1 MKKYIYIIISLLFL
15 YSCTDVLEEGNAGS
29 CSINGVGK
37 GDFVISMNIPTLDV
51 ATRSISGDPENGGG
65 TWTNWEKF
73 CDGALLYRVTIFVVD
88 SEGTLV
94 GYRDFYKGSADIKA
108 EDSDFGGNG
117 FYADGAVNT
126 NLANGI
132 AVKATFKA
140 NSPIHGNIEKL
151 QAETYNIYA
160 VANYAPISDT
170 NAENVGITTTDRY
183 AGLGVATADVDA
195 TSTTLNGESSGSDHN
210 FTNIVNGIID
220 SFNNSTEGIAN
231 FEENTDFFN
240 YKLNAGTDRVCKMQ
254 PQPLVM
260 MRRVDLSQTNQLS
273 GELARTFARIRLTV
287 QNVNTGKV
295 QIAIS
300 KLAFNNAYAS
310 QKAFLFN
317 DVGAETDLNLH
328 NHFDLYENT
337 ENTGD
342 AELNTKGLLDVSSDD
357 AIIDFDSN
365 DGFRMTAGTS
375 RNFFDCYLLEGK
387 IVGNNAYSFTASYW
401 TGATGGGAD
410 ENIRITSW
418 DVFLYDDEDRH
429 RQVFIRKDTNNSTN
443 LLQANTTTN
452 ANGYVIGG
460 NITISAAQSNAV
472 DGADEALD
480 PIYIWEVQPTQ
491 ATPYISGELGST
503 YGELFS
509 IGTSMYLQPYDG
521 TTTTPQLGYAKT
533 GGKIFYRINFQGQDE
548 KGSIYSVYD
557 GTYWYISS
565 DGKWTNSNVSATN
578 QTTPSISDGSYE
590 RLTFETIAGQAGEE
604 VPKTI
609 EKTIEMSA
617 SSTTNDNRIVRND
630 FFWGT
635 IPLYVNE
642 QNLGVSLS
650 DTELVWY
657 IEEDATPQSIT
668 VTTRDESLTWEY
680 STPSNFSITATDKL
694 LTVAPTST
702 ETACEETVTITC
714 SNGDKVTLKLK
725 VIEKP
730 KETTMTVNL
739 TFRYRRNN
747 NYTTVTNVSVSS
759 DVECSLSDGTFTLT
773 YTDEDLSKE
782 ITFSYSSNDYWNTTT
797 YTETMTVQEFINT
810 YTDGGTITLSSN

>member
-1 MKKYIYIIISLLFL
+1 MKKYIYIIFSVLSILAYS
-15 YSCTDVLEEGNAGS
+15 SCTDILEEEGTGTCRPNELEE
-29 CSINGVGK
+29 

-51 ATRSISGDPENGGG
+51 ATRSISGDPENRGE
-65 TWTNWEKF
+65 TWSNWEKF
-73 CDGALLYRVTIFVVD
+73 CDGALLYRVTIFVVN

-94 GYRDFYKGSADIKA
+94 GYRDFYKGSKDIKA
-108 EDSDFGGNG
+108 ENSEYGGNG

-126 NLANGI
+126 DLANGI

-151 QAETYNIYA
+151 QAETYKVYA
-160 VANYAPISDT
+160 VANYAPITDD
-170 NAENVGITTTDRY
+170 NAANVGIETTDRY
-183 AGLGVATADVDA
+183 AGLGVATADVVA
-195 TSTTLNGESSGSDHN
+195 TSTTLNGESSGNDNN
-210 FTNIVNGIID
+210 FTNIVKNIID
-220 SFNNSTEGIAN
+220 SFNNSTEGITKFEAN
-231 FEENTDFFN
+231 KDLFN
-240 YKLNAGTDRVCKMQ
+240 YKLNAGDDRVCKMQ

-260 MRRVDLSQTNQLS
+260 IRSVNLKEENQLS
-273 GELARTFARIRLTV
+273 GKLARTFARIRLTV
-287 QNVNTGKV
+287 QNVNTGNA

-317 DVGAETDLNLH
+317 DVGAGTGLNLH
-328 NHFDLYENT
+328 NHFDLYENANNPDDT
-337 ENTGD
+337 E
-342 AELNTKGLLDVSSDD
+342 LKTKGLLDVSSDD
-357 AIIDFDSN
+357 AIIDFDSD
-365 DGFRMTAGTS
+365 DGFRMTAGSS

-410 ENIRITSW
+410 ENIEIHDW
-418 DVFLYDDEDRH
+418 DDFLNDDEDRH
-429 RQVFIRKDTNNSTN
+429 RQVFIRKDVNNSTN

-452 ANGYVIGG
+452 ENGYVIGG

-521 TTTTPQLGYAKT
+521 TNTTPQLGYAET

-548 KGSIYSVYD
+548 RGSIYSVYN

-565 DGKWTNSNVSATN
+565 AGIWTNSNVSATN
-578 QTTPSISDGSYE
+578 QTTTPSISDGSYM
-590 RLTFETIAGQAGEE
+590 RLTFETIAGQAGDE

-635 IPLYVNE
+635 IPLYVDE

-657 IEEDATPQSIT
+657 IGEDATPQSIT

-694 LTVAPTST
+694 LTVAPTNT
-702 ETACEETVTITC
+702 TTACEETVTITC
-714 SNGDKVTLKLK
+714 SNGDEVTLNLK

-730 KETTMTVNL
+730 AAETITVNL
-739 TFRYRRNN
+739 EFKRGNN
-747 NYTTVTNVSVSS
+747 NGTFTNGVTVYS
-759 DVECSLSDGTFTLT
+759 DVECSLSDDGVFILT
-773 YTDEDLSKE
+773 YTDEDLSE
-782 ITFSYSSNDYWNTTT
+782 SITFSYQGNRNT
-797 YTETMTVQEFINT
+797 YTNTMTVNEFLT
-810 YTDGGTITLSSN
+810 EYKDGGTITLSSN

>member
-151 QAETYNIYA
+151 QAETYKIYA

-195 TSTTLNGESSGSDHN
+195 TSTTRNGESSGSDNN
-210 FTNIVNGIID
+210 FTNIVNNIID

-231 FEENTDFFN
+231 FKANTDFFN

-260 MRRVDLSQTNQLS
+260 IRSVNLSETNQLN

-300 KLAFNNAYAS
+300 KLAFNDAYAS

-317 DVGAETDLNLH
+317 DVGAGDLNLH

-337 ENTGD
+337 ENTDD

-357 AIIDFDSN
+357 AIIDFDGN
-365 DGFRMTAGTS
+365 DGFRMTAGSS

-387 IVGNNAYSFTASYW
+387 IVGNKAYSFTASYW
-401 TGATGGGAD
+401 EGATGGGAD
-410 ENIRITSW
+410 ENIEIHDW
-418 DVFLYDDEDRH
+418 DDFLYDGENRH
-429 RQVFIRKDTNNSTN
+429 RQVFIRKDVNNSTN

-452 ANGYVIGG
+452 ENGYVIGG
-460 NITISAAQSNAV
+460 NITISDAQSNAV
-472 DGADEALD
+472 DGAKEALD

-521 TTTTPQLGYAKT
+521 TNTTPQLGYAKT
-533 GGKIFYRINFQGQDE
+533 GGKIFYRINFQGMDE
-548 KGSIYSVYD
+548 KGSIYSVYNGT

-565 DGKWTNSNVSATN
+565 DGKWTNSNVSATATN
-578 QTTPSISDGSYE
+578 QTTPSISDVSYQ
-590 RLTFETIAGQAGEE
+590 RLTFETIAGQAGKE

-650 DTELVWY
+650 GTELVWY
-657 IEEDATPQSIT
+657 IGEEATAQSVT
-668 VTTRDESLTWEY
+668 VTKRDESLTWEY
-680 STPSNFSITATDKL
+680 STSSNFSITAADKL
-694 LTVAPTST
+694 LTVTPAST
-702 ETACEETVTITC
+702 ATACEETVTITC
-714 SNGDKVTLKLK
+714 SNGDEVTLKLK

-730 KETTMTVNL
+730 AATTMTVNL
-739 TFRYRRNN
+739 TFKRGNN
-747 NYTTVTNVSVSS
+747 SDTFTDGVTVSS
-759 DVECSLSDGTFTLT
+759 DVECSLSDNGVFILT
-773 YTDEDLSKE
+773 YTDEDLSKS
-782 ITFSYSSNDYWNTTT
+782 ITFSYQGKKNT
-797 YTETMTVQEFINT
+797 YTKTMTVNEFLT
-810 YTDGGTITLSSN
+810 EYKDGGTITLSSN

>member
-88 SEGTLV
+88 SKGTLV
-94 GYRDFYKGSADIKA
+94 GYRDFYYNSEADEGDINA
-108 EDSDFGGNG
+108 DNG
-117 FYADGAVNT
+117 FCFWDETESEYIVDQKATTGT
-126 NLANGI
+126 

-140 NSPIHGNIEKL
+140 NDPLHGAIEKL
-151 QAETYNIYA
+151 QAETYKIYA

-170 NAENVGITTTDRY
+170 NGKYE
-183 AGLGVATADVDA
+183 GLGVASADVDA

-220 SFNNSTEGIAN
+220 SFNNSKEGIAN
-231 FEENTDFFN
+231 FEKNTDFFN

-260 MRRVDLSQTNQLS
+260 IRSVDLSKTNQLS

-287 QNVNTGKV
+287 QNINTGNA

-317 DVGAETDLNLH
+317 DVGAGNLNLH
-328 NHFDLYENT
+328 NHFDLYEST
-337 ENTGD
+337 ESPNDT
-342 AELNTKGLLDVSSDD
+342 ELNTKGLLDVSSDD
-357 AIIDFDSN
+357 AIIDFDSD
-365 DGFRMTAGTS
+365 DGFRMIAGTS

-401 TGATGGGAD
+401 TGAIGGGAD

-418 DVFLYDDEDRH
+418 DIFLYDDEDRH

-443 LLQANTTTN
+443 LLQSNTTTN
-452 ANGYVIGG
+452 ENGYVIGG

-548 KGSIYSVYD
+548 KGSIYSVYN

-565 DGKWTNSNVSATN
+565 DGKWTNSNVSATD
-578 QTTPSISDGSYE
+578 QTTPSISDGSYQ

-657 IEEDATPQSIT
+657 IEEDATPQSVT

-680 STPSNFSITATDKL
+680 STPSNFSITAADKL
-694 LTVAPTST
+694 LTVTPAST
-702 ETACEETVTITC
+702 ATACEETVTITC

-730 KETTMTVNL
+730 AATTMTVNL
-739 TFRYRRNN
+739 TFKRGNN
-747 NYTTVTNVSVSS
+747 NETFTDGVTVSS
-759 DVECSLSDGTFTLT
+759 DVECSLSDNGVFILT
-773 YTDEDLSKE
+773 YTDEDLSKS
-782 ITFSYSSNDYWNTTT
+782 ITFSYSGKKNT

-810 YTDGGTITLSSN
+810 YTDDGSGTITLYQTNE

>member
-1 MKKYIYIIISLLFL
+1 MKNYIYIIISLLFL
-15 YSCTDVLEEGNAGS
+15 CSCTDVLEEGNAGS
-29 CSINGVGK
+29 CSVNGVGK
-37 GDFVISMNIPTLDV
+37 GDFIISMNIPTLDV

-88 SEGTLV
+88 SKGTLV
-94 GYRDFYKGSADIKA
+94 GYRDFYEGSSDIKA

-117 FYADGAVNT
+117 FYEDGAVNT
-126 NLANGI
+126 GLANGI

-140 NSPIHGNIEKL
+140 NSPMHGDIEKL
-151 QAETYNIYA
+151 QADTYKVYA
-160 VANYAPISDT
+160 VANYAPI
-170 NAENVGITTTDRY
+170 TTDDETY

-195 TSTTLNGESSGSDHN
+195 TSATLNGESSGSEHN
-210 FTNIVNGIID
+210 FTNIVNDIID
-220 SFNNSTEGIAN
+220 SFKNSTEGIAN
-231 FEENTDFFN
+231 FEEKTDFFN

-260 MRRVDLSQTNQLS
+260 IRSVDLSQNNQLN

-287 QNVNTGKV
+287 QNVNTGTV

-300 KLAFNNAYAS
+300 DLKFNNAYAS

-317 DVGAETDLNLH
+317 DVGAGTDLNLH

-342 AELNTKGLLDVSSDD
+342 TELNTKGLLDVSSDD
-357 AIIDFDSN
+357 AILDFDSN
-365 DGFRMTAGTS
+365 DGFRMIAGTS

-410 ENIRITSW
+410 DNIHITSW
-418 DVFLYDDEDRH
+418 DVFLYDGNNRH
-429 RQVFIRKDTNNSTN
+429 RQVFIRKDNNNSTN

-452 ANGYVIGG
+452 ENGYVIGG
-460 NITISAAQSNAV
+460 TISISAAQSNAV

-491 ATPYISGELGST
+491 ATPYISSQLGST

-521 TTTTPQLGYAKT
+521 TNTIPQLGYTKT
-533 GGKIFYRINFQGQDE
+533 GGKIFYKINFKGQDE
-548 KGSIYSVYD
+548 IGDIYSVYK

-565 DGKWTNSNVSATN
+565 NGEWTNSNVSATD
-578 QTTPSISDGSYE
+578 QTKPSISDGSYQ

-642 QNLGVSLS
+642 QN
-650 DTELVWY
+650 
-657 IEEDATPQSIT
+657 Q
-668 VTTRDESLTWEY
+668 
-680 STPSNFSITATDKL
+680 
-694 LTVAPTST
+694 
-702 ETACEETVTITC
+702 
-714 SNGDKVTLKLK
+714 
-725 VIEKP
+725 
-730 KETTMTVNL
+730 
-739 TFRYRRNN
+739 
-747 NYTTVTNVSVSS
+747 
-759 DVECSLSDGTFTLT
+759 
-773 YTDEDLSKE
+773 
-782 ITFSYSSNDYWNTTT
+782 
-797 YTETMTVQEFINT
+797 
-810 YTDGGTITLSSN
+810 